1 MERYASPYVPTAGAA
16 VASVCVA
23 FTAWFGMEQRG
34 SQPPRH
40 VPILVALT
48 PTTHPLTTSS
58 CTIARIILQSCLP
71 SAIRCSSASCR
82 RAATDD
88 RSAVCCCLLYR
99 SHGLHSNPVP
109 VSSRRCLSYFHTWMT
124 DLVAGFPLRCCQ
136 RFSVPDVATEPC
148 GSSHNSSTSGLS
160 SPVLSY

>member
-1 MERYASPYVPTAGAA
+1 MVRIPLRSHSGCCSSLGVCRVHDLVRDGAA
-16 VASVCVA
+16 WVTTTSTRTNLPSLQPPIVRRLHPSQQPASVPVL
-23 FTAWFGMEQRG
+23 
-34 SQPPRH
+34 P
-40 VPILVALT
+40 AL
-48 PTTHPLTTSS
+48 PHPLRS
-58 CTIARIILQSCLP
+58 RV
-71 SAIRCSSASCR
+71 RR

>member
-1 MERYASPYVPTAGAA
+1 MVRIPLRSHSGCCSSLGVCRVHGLVRDGAA
-16 VASVCVA
+16 WV
-23 FTAWFGMEQRG
+23 T
-34 SQPPRH
+34 
-40 VPILVALT
+40 
-48 PTTHPLTTSS
+48 TTSTRTNLGCPHS
-58 CTIARIILQSCLP
+58 NHPSSDDFITRIHAHHSQFCLP
-71 SAIRCSSASCR
+71 SAIRCPPASCR